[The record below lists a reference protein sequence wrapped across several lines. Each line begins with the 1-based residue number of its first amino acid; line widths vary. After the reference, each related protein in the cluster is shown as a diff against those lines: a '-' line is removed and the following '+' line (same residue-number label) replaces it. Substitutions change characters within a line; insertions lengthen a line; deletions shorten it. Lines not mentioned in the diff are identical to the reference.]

1 MLRHEIRMS
10 VSPRPIE
17 TGDVGLVTARLIL
30 SNPRNPSSEPV
41 EVPALADTG
50 SVFLCI
56 PEHVRLQLG
65 LETLQER
72 EVALADG
79 SCISVPYVGPIVV
92 RFKNRIGVMGALVLG
107 TEVLLGAIPMEDMDL
122 VVDPRRQIVD
132 VNPASPNIASG
143 IVKSAAYSSAN
154 VYSCPGGLSSS
165 VPDITATYCLP
176 SSS

>member
-1 MLRHEIRMS
+1 M
-10 VSPRPIE
+10 
-17 TGDVGLVTARLIL
+17 GLVSAELEL
-30 SNPRNPSSEPV
+30 SNPRDPSIAPIA
-41 EVPALADTG
+41 VPALADTG

-56 PEHVRLQLG
+56 PEHVRIQLK

-72 EVALADG
+72 EVTLADG
-79 SCISVPYVGPIVV
+79 SCVSVPYVGPLVV

-143 IVKSAAYSSAN
+143 IVKRAA
-154 VYSCPGGLSSS
+154 
-165 VPDITATYCLP
+165 
-176 SSS
+176 